1 MERLQALIGYEFN
14 DHRLLDEA
22 LTHASLA
29 RRFEPRR
36 RSNQRLEFLGDAVL
50 QLALSQ
56 ILFRLLDEADEGT
69 LSKAR
74 ARLVSTTALAAL
86 ARRIQLGEFL
96 QMDRGEEASGGRQ
109 RDSILA
115 DSFEALIG
123 AIFLDGGMTTCQ
135 SVIELVFAPELADL
149 LRTPEDQN
157 PKGQLQELLQ
167 ALNHQAPTYRL
178 LNTSGPD
185 HLRLF
190 TVEVCWGSKSL
201 ARGQGRSKKEAE
213 IVAAEQALLARLSW
227 HPNPPGECE
236 SGQKTTVGNL

>member
-1 MERLQALIGYEFN
+1 MERLQALIGYQFT
-14 DHRLLDEA
+14 DYQLLDEA

-29 RRFEPRR
+29 RKAEPRR

-50 QLALSQ
+50 QLALSEK
-56 ILFRLLDEADEGT
+56 LFHLLEEADEGT

-86 ARRIQLGEFL
+86 ARRLQLGDFL
-96 QMDRGEEASGGRQ
+96 QMDRGEELSGGRQ

-123 AIFLDGGMTTCQ
+123 AVFLDGGVTSCRA
-135 SVIELVFAPELADL
+135 VVERLFAPELTDL

-167 ALNHQAPTYRL
+167 AINHQAPTYRL
-178 LNTSGPD
+178 LNSSGPD
-185 HLRLF
+185 HQREF
-190 TVEVCWGSKSL
+190 VVEVLWGSQAL
-201 ARGQGRSKKEAE
+201 ARGHGRSKKEAE
-213 IVAAEQALLARLSW
+213 IAAAEQALLQRSTWQPIGDLAV
-227 HPNPPGECE
+227 
-236 SGQKTTVGNL
+236 K